1 MVPSFPYEITD
12 QQKNWVPLTGTK
24 WQIAFHRPAVL
35 IDSDM
40 SPKGSLFRALNV
52 DITKHFNLQI
62 LFL

>member
-24 WQIAFHRPAVL
+24 GQIAFHRPVL
-35 IDSDM
+35 TDSDI
-40 SPKGSLFRALNV
+40 SPKGILFRALNV
-52 DITKHFNLQI
+52 DIAKHFNLQI